1 MFIFFL
7 SNDLNNMES
16 TIKKKVLIIEK
27 DTATINQLS
36 RLLVALR
43 LEPIV
48 LYNWSSVSR
57 LPMKDEI
64 IAVFV
69 AVEIQNINVREIVDE
84 FRNEANPQLE
94 PPVFYLYLSE
104 FSEMYKKAVRIP
116 HRGELKKLIRLDD
129 LYNMLSQNIDLAAIP
144 YDELTSSE
152 ILPRYESY
160 HSSLQE
166 WLNRLAEML
175 K

>member
-1 MFIFFL
+1 MFNFFWPKE
-7 SNDLNNMES
+7 LNTME
-16 TIKKKVLIIEK
+16 TTVKKKVLIIEK

-36 RLLVALR
+36 RLLLALR

-57 LPMKDEI
+57 LTMKDEI
-64 IAVFV
+64 TAVFV

-84 FRNEANPQLE
+84 FRNEAHPELE

-116 HRGELKKLIRLDD
+116 HRGELKKLVRLEDM
-129 LYNMLSQNIDLAAIP
+129 YNMMSQNLDLEAIP
-144 YDELTSSE
+144 YDELSNSE

-160 HSSLQE
+160 HASLQD